1 MRDEAKVGAFFV
13 IALVLV
19 TAVVLF
25 VGDYMG
31 VWASTIVTVHF
42 ENTAGLQTG
51 AEVRLSGVRVGRV
64 LSVAL
69 RDNPDFPDQDAAV
82 RIAID
87 PHVRVYAGDDF
98 FVEQGALIGDKY
110 VSIVRTEKKK
120 KRLLKDGEHIAGAGL
135 AGLSGIPYEAEELVK
150 EARQTVRSIE
160 TTLMGDDRRQQI
172 DEIMKN
178 VIALTARADR
188 VSIEALHFARNLSSM
203 SDQTKPHIAEIS
215 KNLVAASESV
225 NETAR
230 IVQATIEQSPVP
242 TNAALASENLVDA
255 SKNVQDATQR
265 IAMLVDDPKL
275 AVRLENALANMDT
288 ATQNLAALTERA
300 DRLISDDKGVGT
312 DVRQTMENLRSASGD
327 LAETS
332 RHIKDVLTDRQV
344 TEDLKTTVSETRR
357 TMEEAGEVTRKAGE
371 SLDRVNTTMD
381 RVSGAVSSVKP
392 TATEIHLNIES
403 ATKRHMRA
411 DFNADLHYG
420 PYRPNEFWRIGV
432 RDAGDSE
439 RLNLQRAVGVDDHA
453 RMRFGIRGG
462 QPAVGYD
469 QMFSDGWFTEIDFWD
484 PDEKRV
490 DVGLGRSIG
499 PADSL
504 FLGTNDVFSDPDY
517 FIGYRHYINTV
528 ENDIQDDSEQQ

>member
-42 ENTAGLQTG
+42 KNTAGLQAG

-64 LSVAL
+64 LSVTL
-69 RDNPDFPDQDAAV
+69 RDNPDFPEQNAAV
-82 RIAID
+82 RVAID
-87 PHVRVYAGDDF
+87 PRVRVYAGDDF

-110 VSIVRTEKKK
+110 LSIVRTEKKK
-120 KRLLKDGEHIAGAGL
+120 QRLLKNGEHIAGAGL

-160 TTLMGDDRRQQI
+160 TTLMGGDRRQQI

-188 VSIEALHFARNLSSM
+188 VSIEALHFARNLSEM
-203 SDQTKPHIAEIS
+203 SDETKPQIAEIS
-215 KNLVAASESV
+215 KNLTAASASV

-230 IVQATIEQSPVP
+230 LVQSTIEQSPVP
-242 TNAALASENLVDA
+242 TNAAVASEKLVHA
-255 SKNVQDATQR
+255 SENVQDATQR
-265 IAMLVDDPKL
+265 IAMLVEDPKL

-300 DRLISDDKGVGT
+300 DRLISDEEGVGT
-312 DVRQTMENLRSASGD
+312 DVRETMANIRAASGD

-332 RHIKDVLTDRQV
+332 SHIKDVLTDKQV
-344 TEDLKTTVSETRR
+344 TDDLKTTVSETRK
-357 TMEEAGEVTRKAGE
+357 TMEEAGEVTHKASQ
-371 SLDRVNTTMD
+371 SLDRVNRTMD

-392 TATEIHLNIES
+392 TATEMHINVES
-403 ATKRHMRA
+403 ATKRHVRA

-420 PYRPNEFWRIGV
+420 PYQPNEFWRVGL

-439 RLNLQRAVGVDDHA
+439 RLNLQRAVGVGDRA
-453 RMRFGIRGG
+453 RVRFGIRGG
-462 QPAVGYD
+462 QPGVGYD
-469 QMFSDGWFTEIDFWD
+469 RMFSDGWSTEIDLWN

-490 DVGLGRSIG
+490 DVRLGHSIG
-499 PADSL
+499 PAESL
-504 FLGTNDVFSDPDY
+504 FIGTNDVFTDTDY
-517 FIGYRHYINTV
+517 FFGYRYYLHTG
-528 ENDIQDDSEQQ
+528 ENDRDNDNEE